1 METAMT
7 TQPKDLAHRAFRRP
21 WEHLTP
27 PERHVLEHV
36 AARTPIAENPDEPG
50 EDARTIGQ
58 RMADRIAL
66 VGGSW
71 GFVLTFLVFMIG
83 WVLVNSILLARHPF
97 DPYPYILLNLVLS
110 MVAAIQAPII
120 MMSQNRQA
128 ARDRLEATHDY
139 EVNLKAELEI
149 RNLQEQID
157 ELRDRHWAEL
167 MELQREQLRLLDSL
181 LAPRA
186 SGSPPLSQLEAG
198 PLPQP

>member
-1 METAMT
+1 MT

-36 AARTPIAENPDEPG
+36 AARTPIAENPNEPG
-50 EDARTIGQ
+50 QDARTFGE
-58 RMADRIAL
+58 RMSDSIAL
-66 VGGSW
+66 KGGSW

-83 WVLVNSILLARHPF
+83 WVLLNTYVLARHPF
-97 DPYPYILLNLVLS
+97 DPYPFILLNLVLS
-110 MVAAIQAPII
+110 MVAALQAPII

-128 ARDRLEATHDY
+128 TRDRLDATHDY
-139 EVNLKAELEI
+139 EVNLKAEVEI
-149 RNLQEQID
+149 RNLQEQVD

-167 MELQREQLRLLDSL
+167 MDLQREQLRLLDTL
-181 LAPRA
+181 LTPRA
-186 SGSPPLSQLEAG
+186 SGTPALARLDAA

>member
-1 METAMT
+1 MT

-36 AARTPIAENPDEPG
+36 AARTPIAENPNEPG
-50 EDARTIGQ
+50 QDARTLGQ

-66 VGGSW
+66 AAGSW
-71 GFVLTFLVFMIG
+71 TFVLSCLVFMLG
-83 WVLVNSILLARHPF
+83 WVLLNSYMIARHPF
-97 DPYPYILLNLVLS
+97 DPYPFILLNLVLS
-110 MVAAIQAPII
+110 MVAALQGPII

-139 EVNLKAELEI
+139 EVNLKAEVEI
-149 RNLQEQID
+149 RNMQEQLD

-167 MELQREQLRLLDSL
+167 MDLQREQLRLLDTL
-181 LAPRA
+181 LTPRA
-186 SGSPPLSQLEAG
+186 SNSPALPQLEAG
-198 PLPQP
+198 PLPRP

>member
-1 METAMT
+1 MT

-36 AARTPIAENPDEPG
+36 AARTPIAENPYEPG
-50 EDARTIGQ
+50 QDARTLGQ

-66 VGGSW
+66 AAGSW
-71 GFVLTFLVFMIG
+71 TFVLSCLVFMLG
-83 WVLVNSILLARHPF
+83 WVLVNSYMFARHPF
-97 DPYPYILLNLVLS
+97 DAYPFILLNLVLS
-110 MVAAIQAPII
+110 MVAALQGPII

-139 EVNLKAELEI
+139 EVNLKAEVEI
-149 RNLQEQID
+149 RNLQEQVD

-167 MELQREQLRLLDSL
+167 MDLQREQLRLLDTL
-181 LAPRA
+181 LAPGA
-186 SGSPPLSQLEAG
+186 SGSPPLSQLKAL